1 MYRVS
6 QREKEE
12 RERKEEE
19 EEEKRKEMRILKSAV
34 VLLQPLTLTLS
45 ARATMELLRHC
56 TRDMPAPRPQI

>member
-12 RERKEEE
+12 RERKEEKKKDE
-19 EEEKRKEMRILKSAV
+19 KEMRILKSVV

>member
-12 RERKEEE
+12 RERKEEKKKDE
-19 EEEKRKEMRILKSAV
+19 KEMRILKSAV